1 MSLMGAAG
9 FIMKGSGLEELLST
23 VYASNTVEYILL
35 GKAYS
40 RALRAHMLISI
51 ACIQLL
57 FARVS

>member
-40 RALRAHMLISI
+40 RALRAHM
-51 ACIQLL
+51 
-57 FARVS
+57 F